1 MKINTTTYYIP
12 YLIFFIVLLFFH
24 QGIVTHTNDDIGFA
38 SGFKTLFSLNF
49 HQGIVPNDDIEFA
62 FANGI
67 KNLSILNEENFVFS
81 MYFHWSSR
89 VVTNFFIPI
98 FCILPDLVWKFF
110 DSLLLVIVSILMPRI
125 IFNYKFIKETKA
137 NIYII

>member
-1 MKINTTTYYIP
+1 MTILQKCLIMKYLIMKINTTTYYIP

-38 SGFKTLFSLNF
+38 SGFKTLFS
-49 HQGIVPNDDIEFA
+49 
-62 FANGI
+62 
-67 KNLSILNEENFVFS
+67 LNEENFVFS